1 MKNNDSNI
9 RMTTNNTNKKTNKSK
24 LIFPELSY
32 MLTGICFDIH
42 NTLGRF
48 SKEKQY
54 CDVLEEKLKDSNV
67 IYERELKVKNSGNI
81 LDFLIDNKIVME
93 IKAKKILLKEDY
105 YQLQRYLQI
114 LNMKLGLL
122 INFRNRYLKPA
133 RIIRIDTD
141 ARKKFIQ

>member
-1 MKNNDSNI
+1 MN
-9 RMTTNNTNKKTNKSK
+9 TNNTNKTTNKDK

-32 MLTGICFDIH
+32 MLTGICFDVH

-54 CDVLEEKLKDSNV
+54 CDVLEEKLKNSNV
-67 IYERELKVKNSGNI
+67 PYERELRVKNTGNM
-81 LDFLIDNKIVME
+81 LDFLIDNKVVME
-93 IKAKKILLKEDY
+93 IKAKRILLKEDY

-133 RIIRIDTD
+133 RIIKIDTD